1 MVSEQAAVG
10 QSLMAPKRT
19 IRLISRQQGIETSV
33 FINHQGVIVETVLV
47 IVHIT
52 TVKKERALLGVGYEV
67 VPRSLVVRRVSLD
80 FKRHHA

>member
-1 MVSEQAAVG
+1 
-10 QSLMAPKRT
+10 MAPKRT
-19 IRLISRQQGIETSV
+19 ILLISRQQGIETSV

-80 FKRHHA
+80 FKRHHAYFNILI